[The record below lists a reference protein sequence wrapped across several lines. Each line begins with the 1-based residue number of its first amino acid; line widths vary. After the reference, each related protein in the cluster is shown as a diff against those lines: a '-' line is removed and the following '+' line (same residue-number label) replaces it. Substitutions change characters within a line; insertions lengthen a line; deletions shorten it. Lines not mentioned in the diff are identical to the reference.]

1 MQAFALPGNSAS
13 KADRGE
19 NRENDQDRFLGPK
32 KHAPKTSGRPSMQ
45 SLSGLFDKIL
55 ELDDNSDDREF
66 SQAIVTD
73 FFVQFETTIQEIDAA
88 M

>member
-1 MQAFALPGNSAS
+1 MFPIQKLNRTWPLRPFTPQLPIHL
-13 KADRGE
+13 
-19 NRENDQDRFLGPK
+19 QK
-32 KHAPKTSGRPSMQ
+32 KPQ
-45 SLSGLFDKIL
+45 SSFKMPDFGDHVNMGLFDKIL